1 MSPVLRVSKNYF
13 LTIALIA
20 GLSSVSRAE
29 MADSEAL
36 SKAPTKVATN
46 IPTKI
51 PTKALTNQQVA
62 RYSVLRPH
70 QMVGQQDLLLIAKA
84 LRVPNEITTVGGALE
99 WVIKDSGYRLA
110 SPDQLTKDVK
120 EMLQLPLPKAHRQFQ
135 ALPLRDVVQLLAGSS
150 FVLVYDPVHRLIA
163 FERCYASADPQKLNT
178 TASNEKRKTGSI
190 K

>member
-1 MSPVLRVSKNYF
+1 MSPVLRVSKNLF
-13 LTIALIA
+13 LTMALIA
-20 GLSSVSRAE
+20 GLSSISRAE

-36 SKAPTKVATN
+36 SEAL
-46 IPTKI
+46 
-51 PTKALTNQQVA
+51 TKALTNQQVA

-70 QMVGQQDLLLIAKA
+70 LMVGQQDLLSIAKA

-135 ALPLRDVVQLLAGSS
+135 AVPLRDVVLLLAGSS
-150 FVLVYDPVHRLIA
+150 FVLVHDPVHRLIA
-163 FERCYASADPQKLNT
+163 FERCYASADHQELNT
-178 TASNEKRKTGSI
+178 AASNEKRKTGGI